1 MKHSR
6 LSADGAPA
14 WAVFPDL
21 EPAEPVVPRRSG
33 PRMFSQIRLPRL
45 IKPGARAMPAVAPV
59 AKPQPQPKPVA
70 EGRLR
75 ATVLSFSNMAGHGDL
90 LVDYLQARRRVF
102 IDTLKW
108 DLPQADGM
116 EFDQYDTPQCRWAVI
131 HEYGEVLA
139 GVRLLPTTARCG
151 VYSYMLR
158 DAQLGLLRNIPND
171 VLFFGAPVEPRV
183 WEASRL
189 FITDAVAA
197 HRRQAVQE
205 LLMQQMS
212 RIAREGGAS
221 HVIGIV
227 PAVFARWLRRLGL
240 GAVPVGPKFS
250 IDGTSSQA
258 ALFGTTQK
266 CLN

>member
-1 MKHSR
+1 
-6 LSADGAPA
+6 
-14 WAVFPDL
+14 VFPDL
-21 EPAEPVVPRRSG
+21 EPAEPAVPQRRG
-33 PRMFSQIRLPRL
+33 PRPFSQIRLPRL
-45 IKPGARAMPAVAPV
+45 IEPGARAMPAAVPV
-59 AKPQPQPKPVA
+59 TKPQPRPAA

-75 ATVLSFSNMAGHGDL
+75 ATVLSFANMASHGDL
-90 LVDYLQARRRVF
+90 LVTYLRARRSVF
-102 IDTLKW
+102 IDALKW
-108 DLPQADGM
+108 DLPQEDGM

-151 VYSYMLR
+151 IYSYMLR
-158 DAQLGLLRNIPND
+158 DAQLGLLKNIPND
-171 VLFFGAPVEPRV
+171 VLFFGAPVEQRV

-189 FITDAVAA
+189 FVTDAVPA

-205 LLMQQMS
+205 QLMHQMS
-212 RIAREGGAS
+212 RIARDNGAS

-258 ALFGTTQK
+258 ALFSATQK
-266 CLN
+266 YLN